1 MIAMQK
7 DTVDIYA
14 REILPILIRITN
26 KYKETYLK
34 DFEDTLYEI
43 DELLQYFEDWDYD
56 LTAESTPALIYNV
69 WETELIKQLLH
80 KQIVDAEERLEFHN
94 SLIFDEVFVVQ
105 VQKWGENEHNLSE
118 YACHKSYFNK

>member
-26 KYKETYLK
+26 KYKESYLK

-80 KQIVDAEERLEFHN
+80 KQIVDEEDRLEFHN

-105 VQKWGENEHNLSE
+105 VQKWGEDNLSE
-118 YACHKSYFNK
+118 YACHK